1 MTLEFVFDSIDTQ
14 FISWKYKVRDKCGKS
29 HFMTVYCNECE
40 QVACLTCDGGITQV
54 FSLNAIK
61 CDHKRN

>member
-1 MTLEFVFDSIDTQ
+1 MTLEFVFDSVDT
-14 FISWKYKVRDKCGKS
+14 VRDKCGKS

-54 FSLNAIK
+54 LSLNAIK